1 MEGQGQ
7 SLSFAVVGLG
17 VISKFYLAAL
27 ERSPAAGLVA
37 VCDRDPAALA
47 PWQGRVPCY
56 TDHRELLA
64 QERLDGVIV
73 TVPNDAHAAVCGD
86 ALRAG
91 VPVCVEKPLALTS
104 AETAGLTAA
113 AEAARVPLFTAFH
126 RRYNARVRQ
135 LARQLEPCR
144 DEIAS
149 VVVRYFEQIEEHA
162 GDDSWYLDPAR
173 CGGGC
178 VADNGPNA
186 FDLVRLLLGD
196 PAEPASP
203 GAPARL
209 AVSSATIDYD
219 GTGVDR
225 RAVVELS
232 AAGERT
238 CARVE
243 LDWSY
248 PGEVKDVTVTLNDG
262 TVRHADMLAGHHGF
276 KASLRHEYEAIL
288 ADFVTRAGSPLRTDG
303 GADER
308 ADDGGPAALRLVEA
322 AYRASAHG
330 SDHGSDHASLP
341 AARAGEAVGV
351 R

>member
-1 MEGQGQ
+1 MESQ
-7 SLSFAVVGLG
+7 SFAVVGLG

-37 VCDRDPAALA
+37 VCDRNPAALA

-64 QERLDGVIV
+64 HERLDGVIV
-73 TVPNDAHAAVCGD
+73 TVPNDAHTAVCGD

-104 AETAGLTAA
+104 AEAAGLTAA

-149 VVVRYFEQIEEHA
+149 VVVRYFEQIEEHT
-162 GDDSWYLDPAR
+162 GNDSWYLDPAR

-196 PAEPASP
+196 SAEPSSP

-209 AVSSATIDYD
+209 AVSSATVGYD
-219 GTGVDR
+219 AIGVDR

-232 AAGERT
+232 TASGGARERSS
-238 CARVE
+238 ARVE

-248 PGEVKDVTVTLNDG
+248 PGEVKDITVTLTDG

-276 KASLRHEYEAIL
+276 KASLWHEYEAIL
-288 ADFVTRAGSPLRTDG
+288 AEFLARLRSPFRV
-303 GADER
+303 
-308 ADDGGPAALRLVEA
+308 DDGGPAALRLVEA
-322 AYRASAHG
+322 AYRASDRV
-330 SDHGSDHASLP
+330 SDRALDGAPDRAP
-341 AARAGEAVGV
+341 ALAGWTGEAVGA